1 MRHMKTLA
9 SAAALV
15 AGLAIS
21 ASANAAIFIGLS
33 TDGGAHITTVADDS
47 ATPGNAGVLG
57 LSFGSFTINNI
68 SATGVNPPL
77 DLLNSNSLNTSSN
90 AVGTLDVYIL
100 ETNINSSSVH
110 GGFISSLTS
119 NTLPASWSVTESTFF
134 SAANSGN
141 YGDGVQMASH
151 VFSNIGTSV
160 QGFTANPAAP
170 FALTEQYH
178 ISASGVGSANSTID
192 VASVPE
198 PATWGMMIMGF
209 GGIGA
214 MVRSSRR
221 RQAVATA

>member
-21 ASANAAIFIGLS
+21 ASASAAIFVGIS
-33 TDGGAHITTVADDS
+33 TDGGATINTIASGSNT
-47 ATPGNAGVLG
+47 AGVLNFSAG
-57 LSFGSFTINNI
+57 NFTINNI
-68 SATGVNPPL
+68 SAVGVIPPL
-77 DLLNSNSLNTSSN
+77 DLLSSNSLNTSST
-90 AVGTLDVYIL
+90 AGGTLDVYIL
-100 ETNINSSSVH
+100 ETNIPASTTF

-119 NTLPASWSVTESTFF
+119 NTLPTGWSVTESTFF

-141 YGDGVQMASH
+141 FGAGVLLASH
-151 VFSNIGTSV
+151 TFSNIGTSV
-160 QGFTANPAAP
+160 IGSPANPSAQ

-178 ISASGVGSANSTID
+178 ISATGSGSANSTID
-192 VASVPE
+192 IASVPE
-198 PATWGMMIMGF
+198 PATWGMMFMGF

-221 RQAVATA
+221 RHAVATA